1 MIKALGDNMTPNI
14 DPSCFIADSAEVMG
28 NVTIG
33 ADSSV
38 WYQAV
43 LRGDVDSI
51 TVGCRSNIQ
60 DLCMVH
66 CDTGLPTIIGDDVTI
81 GHSAIIHAC
90 VIGDK
95 CQIGMGAIILDG
107 AVIGDGCIIGA
118 GAVVPPRMVVPPLS
132 QVMGIPGRVV
142 KTLDPEKAEA
152 VAEHSRQYAELA
164 AGHRQLQ
171 ESEK

>member
-1 MIKALGDNMTPNI
+1 MIKALGDKKPLV
-14 DPSCFIADSAEVMG
+14 DASCFVADSAEVMG
-28 NVTIG
+28 SVTIG

-38 WYQAV
+38 WYKAV

-51 TVGCRSNIQ
+51 TVGCRTNIQ

-66 CDTGLPTIIGDDVTI
+66 CDAGIPTVIGDDVTI

-90 VIGDK
+90 VIGNK
-95 CQIGMGAIILDG
+95 CQIGMGATILDG

-132 QVMGIPGRVV
+132 QVMGVPGRVV
-142 KTLDPEKAEA
+142 KTLPPERAEE
-152 VAEHSRQYAELA
+152 VAAHSRSYAELA
-164 AGHRQLQ
+164 REHRLEQ
-171 ESEK
+171 EK

>member
-1 MIKALGDNMTPNI
+1 MIKALGDKLTPRI

-28 NVTIG
+28 SVTIG

-38 WYQAV
+38 WYKAV

-51 TVGCRSNIQ
+51 SVGCRTNIQ
-60 DLCMVH
+60 DLTMVH
-66 CDTGLPTIIGDDVTI
+66 CDEGLPTVIGDDVTI

-90 VIGDK
+90 TIGNK

-142 KTLDPEKAEA
+142 KTLAPDKAEA
-152 VAEHSRQYAELA
+152 VAEHSRLYAELA
-164 AGHRQLQ
+164 QGHKQAQ
-171 ESEK
+171 EK

>member
-1 MIKALGDNMTPNI
+1 MIKALGDKLTPRI

-28 NVTIG
+28 SVTIG

-38 WYQAV
+38 WYKAV

-51 TVGCRSNIQ
+51 SVGCRTNIQ
-60 DLCMVH
+60 DLTMVH
-66 CDTGLPTIIGDDVTI
+66 CDEGLPTVIGDDVTI

-90 VIGDK
+90 TIGNK

-118 GAVVPPRMVVPPLS
+118 GAVVPPRMEVPPLS

-142 KTLDPEKAEA
+142 KTLTPDKAEA
-152 VAEHSRQYAELA
+152 VAEHSRLYAELA
-164 AGHRQLQ
+164 QGHKQAQ
-171 ESEK
+171 EK

>member
-1 MIKALGDNMTPNI
+1 MIRALAELEPQI
-14 DPSCFIADSAEVMG
+14 DPSCFVADSAVVLG
-28 NVTIG
+28 RVTLG

-38 WYQAV
+38 WYKAV

-51 TVGCRSNIQ
+51 TVGCRTNIQ

-66 CDTGLPTIIGDDVTI
+66 CDAGLPTVIGDDVTI

-90 VIGDK
+90 TIGNK
-95 CQIGMGAIILDG
+95 CQIGMGAIVLDG
-107 AVIGDGCIIGA
+107 AVVGDGCIIGA

-142 KTLDPEKAEA
+142 KTLAPERAEE

-164 AGHRQLQ
+164 RAHRLEQ
-171 ESEK
+171 EK